1 MKTITERISHFRKK
15 NNLSQTEL
23 GEQMQEI
30 TGQLFTRSVVS
41 NYENGRRKIPVDL
54 IPVLAKIFG
63 VTTDELFY
71 TSEDMDKSHEYSTS
85 ISELQEL
92 AHRDA
97 KAAFEK
103 SLILLRENSNQIKEL
118 QEQLKNSEK
127 EVGKYQKKLEVMI
140 NASDKLADTINEL
153 KRAAL
158 E

>member
-1 MKTITERISHFRKK
+1 MKVITERISHFRKK

-63 VTTDELFY
+63 ITTDELFY
-71 TSEDMDKSHEYSTS
+71 SREDMEKSHEYSSS

-92 AHRDA
+92 AHSDV

-103 SLILLRENSNQIKEL
+103 SLIMLRENSNQLKEL
-118 QEQLKNSEK
+118 QEQLKNSEE
-127 EVGKYQKKLEVMI
+127 EVHKYQKKVEVMI
-140 NASDKLADTINEL
+140 NASDKLADTIIEL
-153 KRAAL
+153 KRAAR